1 MKLRMAF
8 GKILTQGFRFWRGE
22 TKLDVFSPMEALVG
36 IVIIAVLRSITD
48 MLVYIKVPSI
58 TVQVVT
64 SILWFYYF
72 LALCLT
78 TAFLLSRLIPKGDF
92 KQALTMSICVYWV
105 IPFVPLFSLLP
116 WEWDLGLGQWAT
128 VPAFG
133 LIPTFSVDHNYLPLG
148 MLVVIPFIL
157 GMASRF
163 MAKTTGVPWGR
174 AFAMTLVAY
183 TLIYVYFYQW
193 GWQAFFAAMYR
204 PGYSPWETMLAAY
217 MTYSF
222 VAHVITL
229 LLVPVIYREYH
240 EYRGYRLGIYL
251 VLVVASFLVL
261 LLIPRFGFFSLF
273 LAAGRQP

>member
-1 MKLRMAF
+1 MKLRNAF
-8 GKILTQGFRFWRGE
+8 GNILTQGFRFWRGE
-22 TKLDVFSPMEALVG
+22 TSLTVFSPMEILIG
-36 IVIIAVLRSITD
+36 IVMISILRSITD
-48 MLVYIKVPSI
+48 MLVYIRVPSM
-58 TVQVVT
+58 TVQIVT

-92 KQALTMSICVYWV
+92 KQALTMAICVYWV

-116 WEWDLGLGQWAT
+116 WERAWHLGPWTT
-128 VPAFG
+128 VPVFG

-157 GMASRF
+157 WMAGRF
-163 MAKTTGVPWGR
+163 MIKTTGASWARVV
-174 AFAMTLVAY
+174 AMTLVAY
-183 TLIYVYFYQW
+183 ALIYIYFYQW

-204 PGYSPWETMLAAY
+204 PGYSPWETMLASY

-229 LLVPVIYREYH
+229 LLSSVIVREYH
-240 EYRGYRLGIYL
+240 EYKGYRLWVYL
-251 VLVVASFLVL
+251 GLVAASFLVFL
-261 LLIPRFGFFSLF
+261 FIPRFGFYSLF
-273 LAAGRQP
+273 LAAGQP